1 MRKQENFH
9 VQRSLKLHFFLA
21 AGWGFAALAYI
32 YDKGPTSVIVLN
44 FSTATI
50 FFLLAVRLC
59 VKEQRKK
66 KESEETQN
74 DIDDTSL

>member
-1 MRKQENFH
+1 M
-9 VQRSLKLHFFLA
+9 
-21 AGWGFAALAYI
+21 AALAYI

-44 FSTATI
+44 VSTATI
-50 FFLLAVRLC
+50 FFLLAVRLYA
-59 VKEQRKK
+59 KEQCKK